1 MTPAIHRARKS
12 VGFIWPQTLQKTLL
26 TIWCWLLLD
35 TLKINSHGHQSLWT
49 NFSSYCENFSDFIL
63 PVIRKHFLSDPEL
76 TEDWKLSL
84 DRVAAHVFSPLVDH
98 TWGCDGRDAEEQEGE
113 SWANTWQTPLKVGS
127 DKCNKF
133 KLFVLSSNCASRAV
147 NSEI

>member
-1 MTPAIHRARKS
+1 MTPAIHKARKS

-35 TLKINSHGHQSLWT
+35 ALKIDSHRHQSLWT
-49 NFSSYCENFSDFIL
+49 NFSSYWENSSDFIL
-63 PVIRKHFLSDPEL
+63 PVIRKHFMSDPEL
-76 TEDWKLSL
+76 PEDWKLSL
-84 DRVAAHVFSPLVDH
+84 GRVAAHVFSPLVNH
-98 TWGCDGRDAEEQEGE
+98 TWGCDGRCWGTGRRELR
-113 SWANTWQTPLKVGS
+113 NTWQTPLKVGS

-133 KLFVLSSNCASRAV
+133 KLFVLSSNCASKAV